1 VPHVILKHDT
11 PEQLLDRIVQVFN
24 KTFTTTTATT
34 SYLGGLLKSR
44 DTLRK
49 FCVEDDRKGQ
59 KQPKSCLIDP
69 KTGDF
74 TRKLTKNVVTGA
86 LKTDIGSASRYIT
99 S

>member
-1 VPHVILKHDT
+1 MPHVILKHDT
-11 PEQLLDRIVQVFN
+11 PVELLDRIVLVFN

-49 FCVEDDRKGQ
+49 FCEDVDKTSQ

-69 KTGDF
+69 KTGVF

-86 LKTDIGSASRYIT
+86 LKTDLGSASRYIT